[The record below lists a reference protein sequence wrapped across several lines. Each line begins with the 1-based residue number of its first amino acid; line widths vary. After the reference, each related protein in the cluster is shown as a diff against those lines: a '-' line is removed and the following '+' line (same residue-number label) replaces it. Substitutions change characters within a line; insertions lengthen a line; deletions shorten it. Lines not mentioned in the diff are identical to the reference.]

1 MTHMKSFVGQSLT
14 ANVIMGKEGFGGKLQ
29 FFDDRLEFEAFFQD
43 QFPGKLVIRYGEIH
57 KVGAVMTCGIMP
69 NGLNVWTEDG
79 KLHRFAVWHRKKI
92 AAFLRA
98 KAGV

>member
-1 MTHMKSFVGQSLT
+1 MKTFVGQTFT
-14 ANVIMGKEGFGGKLQ
+14 ANVLMDKEGFGGKLC
-29 FFDDRLEFEAFFQD
+29 FFDDRMEFEAFFKD
-43 QFPGKLVIRYGEIH
+43 QLPGILVIYYRDIH

-98 KAGV
+98 KAGI